1 MKYNWSKI
9 WWSYV
14 ALLYQ
19 FIMDLNTQEIA
30 SLPNSSILEV
40 DKDGSQLAWDLEVVR
55 PIPPTSEML
64 HSTGDS
70 IITPSNVDITVATEN
85 KSDANAIYYSETE
98 EIPKVLL
105 DHELSKE
112 CYGKKISCNALELGY
127 MKYLTS
133 DWFC

>member
-30 SLPNSSILEV
+30 SLPNSSFLEV

-70 IITPSNVDITVATEN
+70 PTI
-85 KSDANAIYYSETE
+85 
-98 EIPKVLL
+98 
-105 DHELSKE
+105 
-112 CYGKKISCNALELGY
+112 
-127 MKYLTS
+127 
-133 DWFC
+133 